1 MNYMKIHRLFSSGY
15 PTILQPW
22 TAAQE
27 KDTKLSRA
35 LFRQNFR

>member
-1 MNYMKIHRLFSSGY
+1 MNYMKIHRLFSSYY

-22 TAAQE
+22 TATQE
-27 KDTKLSRA
+27 KDNELSRV